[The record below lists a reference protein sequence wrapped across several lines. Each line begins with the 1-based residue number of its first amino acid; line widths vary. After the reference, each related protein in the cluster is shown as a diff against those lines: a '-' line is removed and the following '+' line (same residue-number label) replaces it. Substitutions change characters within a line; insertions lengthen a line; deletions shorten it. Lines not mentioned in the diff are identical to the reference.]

1 MRRLTSTH
9 WFRVGLASVG
19 AAGILTAL
27 FALAGHSEISVTLQS
42 ALVHAAGMTVLVSL
56 TMPWLRR
63 CVEGQPAPL
72 GWGLKIAAL
81 LPLAVVG
88 TVLACGVITLLGFR
102 PREPFWTCFDHDLSI
117 CVLITLTLGISLGLY
132 DAQRR
137 RLDAVTAALRE
148 RELEHERARKMALE
162 ARLASLEARLQP
174 HFMFNT
180 LNAISALIQD
190 NPEEAERTIERLAAL
205 LRFALDAT
213 ERGLVP
219 LDHELKI
226 VTDYVEIGRALLRA
240 FLIDDEPLALQH
252 LARLLEATGRVEVVG
267 RATNPVDGLA
277 AVAAKPVDV
286 LFLDIHM
293 PGLSGF
299 QVVERVPPGPMV
311 VFTTAHDEHAV
322 RAFEVNAVDYLLKPV
337 ERKRLDDALDRVAAR
352 RAGPGDDG
360 VREALGRLAQHLRA
374 APFLDHLAARMR
386 DRVQLIPVQEVT
398 HVLAKARATYAVTAS
413 TQPMLDATLA
423 ALERRLDPQRF
434 LRINRGILVNLAW
447 VAELRAD
454 PDGHLAVRLKDAARS
469 ELAVSRDRVRPL
481 KERLGLA

>member
-9 WFRVGLASVG
+9 WFRVGLASVS

-102 PREPFWTCFDHDLSI
+102 PREPFWTCFGHDLSI
-117 CVLITLTLGISLGLY
+117 CVLITLTLGISMGLY

-226 VTDYVEIGRALLRA
+226 VTDYVEIERTRFGERLTYAIDVDPEAAGCAPGSRERARPAPRLPHRRRAAGAPAPRPPAGGHRTRRDRRPRHQSGRRPRRGRRETRRRPVPRHPHAGPQRLPGRRA
-240 FLIDDEPLALQH
+240 RPAGTDGRLHDRPRR
-252 LARLLEATGRVEVVG
+252 ARGPRVRG
-267 RATNPVDGLA
+267 QRRR
-277 AVAAKPVDV
+277 
-286 LFLDIHM
+286 
-293 PGLSGF
+293 LSAQAGGA
-299 QVVERVPPGPMV
+299 Q
-311 VFTTAHDEHAV
+311 
-322 RAFEVNAVDYLLKPV
+322 
-337 ERKRLDDALDRVAAR
+337 AAR
-352 RAGPGDDG
+352 
-360 VREALGRLAQHLRA
+360 
-374 APFLDHLAARMR
+374 
-386 DRVQLIPVQEVT
+386 
-398 HVLAKARATYAVTAS
+398 
-413 TQPMLDATLA
+413 
-423 ALERRLDPQRF
+423 
-434 LRINRGILVNLAW
+434 
-447 VAELRAD
+447 
-454 PDGHLAVRLKDAARS
+454 
-469 ELAVSRDRVRPL
+469 
-481 KERLGLA
+481 